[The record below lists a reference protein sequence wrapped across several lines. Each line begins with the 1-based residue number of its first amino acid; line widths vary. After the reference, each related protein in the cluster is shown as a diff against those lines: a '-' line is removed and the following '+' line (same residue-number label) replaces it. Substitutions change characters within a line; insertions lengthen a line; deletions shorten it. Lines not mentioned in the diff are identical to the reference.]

1 MASYLTLGKNP
12 INVNDDNDNDNDE
25 EEYLNLYCLCFPK
38 ASMLSIPMLLFT
50 DYKYHST
57 LTAFKTFLFPAP
69 TLTCDL
75 ADTSVTQCN

>member
-12 INVNDDNDNDNDE
+12 INVNDDNDDD

-38 ASMLSIPMLLFT
+38 ASMLSIPMLPFT

-57 LTAFKTFLFPAP
+57 HTAFKNFFP
-69 TLTCDL
+69 
-75 ADTSVTQCN
+75 